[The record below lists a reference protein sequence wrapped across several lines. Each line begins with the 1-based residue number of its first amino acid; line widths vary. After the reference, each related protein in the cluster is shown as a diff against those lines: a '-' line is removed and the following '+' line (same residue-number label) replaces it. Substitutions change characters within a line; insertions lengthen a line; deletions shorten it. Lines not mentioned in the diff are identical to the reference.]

1 MVTRED
7 AFAIVKARGFVGD
20 QTIVRELSAK
30 RLVAEIVGKNEVAVY
45 FEKSTELDVIQ
56 DYCEA
61 NGLSL
66 RV

>member
-7 AFAIVKARGFVGD
+7 
-20 QTIVRELSAK
+20 QYCLVRSRPNVNVVRDLSKK

-45 FEKSTELDVIQ
+45 FEKTSELDVIQ

-61 NGLSL
+61 NGLAL